1 MDVIRRLIET
11 YPKVFTPSVANST
24 IAAAAFATSAK
35 LISPIGLEG
44 LHQIG
49 NSYSNLRLFESLGA
63 RYITLTHNCHNKYAD
78 AALIT
83 SNPSGETVVS
93 APYWGGV
100 SDEGRVVIQEMN
112 RIGMIVDLSHVS
124 KDTMLDVLG
133 GRPQKWSGSAAP
145 IMFSHSSAY
154 TLCPHPRNVQDDV
167 LKLVKK
173 TNSIVMVNFAPYF
186 VSCTRSSNSSSGLP
200 DFYPLNSTAHQVARH
215 IIYIG
220 SLIGYDHVGIGSD
233 FDGILSTPKGLGDVS
248 QFPQLVA
255 ELLKLGV
262 SDSDAAKVVGKN
274 ILRVWGDVEKTAAKM
289 QAEGV
294 LPAEDTISEWT

>member
-1 MDVIRRLIET
+1 MIRRLVET
-11 YPKVFTPSVANST
+11 YPKVFTASVANST
-24 IAAAAFATSAK
+24 VAAAAFATSAR

-83 SNPSGETVVS
+83 SMPSGNTVVA

-100 SDEGRVVIQEMN
+100 SDEGRVLIQEMN

-133 GRPQKWSGSAAP
+133 GHPKKWSGSGAP

-167 LKLVKK
+167 LKLVKM
-173 TNSIVMVNFAPYF
+173 TNSIVMVNFAPDF

-200 DFYPLNSTAHQVARH
+200 DFYPPNSTIHQVARH

-220 SLIGYDHVGIGSD
+220 STIGYDHVGIGSD
-233 FDGILSTPKGLGDVS
+233 FDGIRNTPNGLRDVS
-248 QFPQLVA
+248 QFPQLVV

-289 QAEGV
+289 QAEGI
-294 LPAEDTISEWT
+294 LPAEDNISGST